1 MATLEPKHVVLAVF
15 GGLFLSYIP
24 APARGVEPRAKVES
38 GPTAAEEVAANAIWA
53 AAAFGDREG
62 AEPARATKRLML
74 VHEDVAGDTKVGRCG
89 FGTPMRLGE
98 KTYTRGIGVNSRCV
112 LRVLTTQPAARFV
125 ADIGLDRNV
134 DNTAASVTMHVSVD
148 GKDRFQTPVLRPDGK
163 VQAIDVPLDGATTF
177 DLVVND
183 GGDGR
188 GWDQADWADAR
199 VVLQD
204 GTQLWL
210 DELANQ
216 ASPACALPFS
226 FIYGG
231 QPSSEILP
239 QWQRQVSSEQIDATR
254 TRRIVTLTDPKS
266 QLEVQAVATVYTDT
280 PGVDWTLFFTNRGPQ
295 DTPVLEQVRA
305 VDTTV
310 SLSLGATPV
319 IHRLR
324 GSTCAADDWMPFDE
338 SLPPGKRVEFGA
350 VNGRSAADSPFF
362 TVDWG
367 SGGVVTAVG
376 WSGQWRGEVEHTPG
390 RVVRIQAGM
399 QHLRLSLRP
408 GESIRSPRVMQL
420 YWSGGDQYRA
430 YNLFRQTMLA
440 HIVPRCDGR
449 TAMPPIVHLST
460 SFYELNGT
468 TEANVLSHLEA
479 VKGLGFEMFW
489 LDAYWTR
496 DGFPAGMGHYG
507 FPIERVEPRDRFPR
521 GIQPI
526 RDAVHQAGLKYL
538 MWFEPERVHPGTA
551 IAQEHP
557 EYVISPGGD
566 GSGLFN
572 LGLPA
577 AREFMTRY
585 LMTVIKEYGLDC
597 LRIDFN
603 IDPLPYWEF
612 LNQQDPARVGI
623 GEIRYVEGLYRMWD
637 DLLSAYPHLL
647 IDNCASGGRRIDLE
661 TCARSLPLWRSDNT
675 CDMVGSD
682 PGRIAH
688 AAIKNQL
695 MSLGLNR
702 YVPLSTVGQMGT
714 TPYLFRSG
722 FNGGIAFA
730 EDCRGADFPR
740 DQLRQAI
747 AEGQQIRPYWLGNFY
762 PLSDP
767 TLDPAAWC
775 VMQYHRAAESD
786 GIVVCFRRERSPY
799 ASFDCALREVDPA
812 ADYEVIERPGYPS
825 SPPMTVKGAQLQRY
839 RAVIDSQPGSL
850 ILEYRRAAPRQEK

>member
-1 MATLEPKHVVLAVF
+1 M
-15 GGLFLSYIP
+15 
-24 APARGVEPRAKVES
+24 EPRAAVE
-38 GPTAAEEVAANAIWA
+38 GAPVAAEDVAANAHWA
-53 AAAFGDREG
+53 AAAFGDRDG
-62 AEPARATKRLML
+62 AELARPVNRLIVL
-74 VHEDVAGDTKVGRCG
+74 HEDVAGDTKVGRCA
-89 FGTPMRLGE
+89 FGTPLRLGA
-98 KTYTRGIGVNSRCV
+98 KTYSRGIGVNSRSV
-112 LRVLTTQPAARFV
+112 MRVFTAQGAVRLR
-125 ADIGLDRNV
+125 ADIGLDHNV

-148 GKDRFQTPVLRPDGK
+148 GQDRFQTPVLRAGGQ
-163 VQAIDVPLDGATTF
+163 VQAIDVPLDGATSF

-199 VVLQD
+199 AILQD
-204 GTQLWL
+204 NTPLWL

-216 ASPACALPFS
+216 ATPARELPFS
-226 FIYGG
+226 FVYGG
-231 QPSSEILP
+231 QPSAEILR
-239 QWQRQVSSEQIDATR
+239 QWQWQVADKQVDATR
-254 TRRIVTLTDPKS
+254 AQRVLTLTDPKT

-280 PGVDWTLFFTNRGPQ
+280 PGVDWTLYFTNRGQQ
-295 DTPVLEQVRA
+295 DTPVLEQVQA
-305 VDTTV
+305 VDTSV
-310 SLSLGATPV
+310 ALGLGVTPV

-338 SLPPGKRVEFGA
+338 LLPPGKRVEFGA
-350 VNGRSAADSPFF
+350 VHGRSSADSPFF

-367 SGGVVTAVG
+367 RGGVVTAVG
-376 WSGQWRGEVEHTPG
+376 WSGQWRGAIEHTAN
-390 RVVRIQAGM
+390 REVRIQAGM
-399 QHLRLSLRP
+399 QQLRLSLRP
-408 GESIRSPRVMQL
+408 GESIRSPRILQL
-420 YWSGGDQYRA
+420 YWSGGDPYRA
-430 YNLFRQTMLA
+430 YNLFRRTMLA
-440 HIVPRCDGR
+440 HIVPQRDGR
-449 TAMPPIVHLST
+449 TVMPPIVHLST

-468 TEANVLSHLEA
+468 TESNVLSHLEA
-479 VKGLGFEMFW
+479 VQGLGFEMFW

-521 GIQPI
+521 GIRAI

-551 IAQEHP
+551 ITQEHP
-557 EYVISPGGD
+557 EYVISPAGD

-585 LMTVIKEYGLDC
+585 LTTVVKEYGLDC

-603 IDPLPYWEF
+603 IDPLPFWEF

-623 GEIRYVEGLYRMWD
+623 GEIRYIEGLYRMWD
-637 DLLSAYPHLL
+637 DVLAAYPHLL

-695 MSLGLNR
+695 MSQGLNR

-722 FNGGIAFA
+722 FNGGMAFA
-730 EDCRGADFPR
+730 EDCRGADFP
-740 DQLRQAI
+740 
-747 AEGQQIRPYWLGNFY
+747 
-762 PLSDP
+762 
-767 TLDPAAWC
+767 
-775 VMQYHRAAESD
+775 
-786 GIVVCFRRERSPY
+786 
-799 ASFDCALREVDPA
+799 
-812 ADYEVIERPGYPS
+812 
-825 SPPMTVKGAQLQRY
+825 
-839 RAVIDSQPGSL
+839 
-850 ILEYRRAAPRQEK
+850 